1 MLNRQIKHYRLLE
14 KLGSCGMGEVY
25 RAEDGLL
32 QRQIALKILSPAR
45 AAEIQNLERFKHEA
59 RSVAAL
65 NHPSVV
71 TIYSVEEHEGLHF
84 LTMELVQGQT
94 VTGLIQPGGMPL
106 RRLVEIA
113 LPLAEAL
120 EAAHEQGIVHR
131 DLKPDN
137 VMLSRDGRV
146 KVLDFGIAKSA
157 RQLTLADGQPR
168 RDATLTQAGLII
180 GTPAYMS
187 PEQIVGEPVDHRADL
202 FTFGVLLYEMA
213 TGQRPFPGSTASEVF
228 PAVLRDTPPPPSS
241 LNPQIPA
248 VVDELIAGCLEKDPG
263 RRVESAGALCERLQ
277 ALLLEISASR
287 LLPAAGRKPARW
299 TRWRSPAFVS
309 GILGIAAVALLLAW
323 LGWRSTPR
331 AKPVAAGESHRP
343 GLAVLPLGNFSNDP
357 EYFADGMTDA
367 LISSLS
373 SIQEVRVIS
382 RQSVMRYKKS
392 SEPLPQIAQEL
403 GVDMIVQGSVI
414 HAGNRLR
421 ITAQLIR
428 AQPEQ
433 QIWTRSYE
441 RDLRDVLTLQSEVAR
456 AISEEIQVKLGPGD
470 QKRLAA
476 ARPVDPQAYDAYLQ
490 GRYAWN
496 RRTSGG
502 LTSAVRYLQ
511 EALDRDS
518 RFAPAHAGLANVYT
532 LSAIYGVVPPAE
544 AFAKA
549 RHHADAAL
557 EIDPELADAYAS
569 LGLIHLFADRDW
581 TAAEDNFRR
590 ALTLNPNDSAAHHFY
605 VLFLMARGRDQ
616 EVGEALRRAAELDPL
631 SPVVNLNLGYIA
643 ARAGHPAEA
652 LQCFQKAQALAPD
665 LAIVY
670 LYFSDL
676 YRQQGKGDLDFLSF
690 RKALE
695 LRFPEIMPAVDA
707 AYKKDGRK
715 AALQTAAEALEKRA
729 QTELLPPEDIARVYA
744 EMGDRG
750 RTLDFLEKS
759 YQRGFPGAVLFA
771 SNQDWEWDIVRNEPR
786 FRALIERIG
795 RGEPPRGNTQ

>member
-1 MLNRQIKHYRLLE
+1 VLNRQIKHYRLLE
-14 KLGSCGMGEVY
+14 KLGSGGMGEVY

-45 AAEIQNLERFKHEA
+45 AAELQNLERFKREA
-59 RSVAAL
+59 CSAAAL

-84 LTMELVQGQT
+84 LTMELIQGQT
-94 VTGLIQPGGMPL
+94 LTGLIQPGGMPL
-106 RRLVEIA
+106 RRFTEIA
-113 LPLAEAL
+113 LSLAEAL
-120 EAAHEQGIVHR
+120 EAAHAQGIVHR

-137 VMLSRDGRV
+137 VMVSHEGRV

-157 RQLTLADGQPR
+157 RDLTVVGGEPD

-187 PEQIVGEPVDHRADL
+187 PEQITGEPVDHRADL

-213 TGQRPFPGSTASEVF
+213 TGQRPFPGSTAGEVF
-228 PAVLRDTPPPPSS
+228 PAVLRDTAPPPSS

-248 VVDELIAGCLEKDPG
+248 VVDELIAGCLEKEPG
-263 RRVESAGALCERLQ
+263 RRVQSAGALRERLQ

-287 LLPAAGRKPARW
+287 LLPAAAHKPVRW
-299 TRWRSPAFVS
+299 KSPAFVS
-309 GILGIAAVALLLAW
+309 GILGTAVAAVLLAW
-323 LGWRSTPR
+323 LGWRFIPR
-331 AKPVAAGESHRP
+331 TKPAAGESHRP

-373 SIQEVRVIS
+373 SIQGVRVIS

-433 QIWTRSYE
+433 QIWTQSYE

-476 ARPVDPQAYDAYLQ
+476 AKPVDPQAYDAYLQ

-518 RFAPAHAGLANVYT
+518 RFALAHAGLANVYS

-549 RHHADAAL
+549 RHQADAAL
-557 EIDPELADAYAS
+557 EIDPELADAYVS
-569 LGLIHLFADRDW
+569 LGLIHLFGDRDW
-581 TAAEDNFRR
+581 TAAENNFRR

-616 EVGEALRRAAELDPL
+616 EVGEELRRAAELDPL

-643 ARAGHPAEA
+643 ARNGHPAEA
-652 LQCFQKAQALAPD
+652 MQYFQKAQALAPD

-676 YRQQGKGDLDFLSF
+676 YRRQGKGDLDFLSF

-715 AALQTAAEALEKRA
+715 AALQAAAEALEKRA
-729 QTELLPPEDIARVYA
+729 KTQLLPPEDIARVYA

-750 RTLDFLEKS
+750 RTLDFLEDS
-759 YQRGFPGAVLFA
+759 YRRGFPGAVLFA
-771 SNQDWEWDIVRNEPR
+771 SNQDWEWDCVRDEPR
-786 FRALIERIG
+786 FRALVERIG
-795 RGEPPRGNTQ
+795 RGEPPRGSAQ

>member
-1 MLNRQIKHYRLLE
+1 VLNRQIKHYRLLE
-14 KLGSCGMGEVY
+14 KLGSGGMGEVY

-45 AAEIQNLERFKHEA
+45 AAELQNLERFKREA
-59 RSVAAL
+59 CSAAAL

-84 LTMELVQGQT
+84 LTMELIQGQT
-94 VTGLIQPGGMPL
+94 LTGLIQPGGMPL
-106 RRLVEIA
+106 RRFTEIA
-113 LPLAEAL
+113 LSLAEAL
-120 EAAHEQGIVHR
+120 EAAHAQGIVHR

-137 VMLSRDGRV
+137 VMVSREGRV

-157 RQLTLADGQPR
+157 RDATVVDGEPA

-180 GTPAYMS
+180 GTPAYMA
-187 PEQIVGEPVDHRADL
+187 PEQIVGEAVDHRADL
-202 FTFGVLLYEMA
+202 FTFGVLLYETA

-263 RRVESAGALCERLQ
+263 RRVQSAAALRERLQ
-277 ALLLEISASR
+277 ALLLEISSSR

-299 TRWRSPAFVS
+299 KSPAFVS

-323 LGWRSTPR
+323 LGWRFIPR
-331 AKPVAAGESHRP
+331 AKPAAAGESHRP

-373 SIQEVRVIS
+373 SIQGVRVIS

-392 SEPLPQIAQEL
+392 SEPLPRIAKEL

-433 QIWTRSYE
+433 QIWTQSYE
-441 RDLRDVLTLQSEVAR
+441 RDVRDVLTLQSEVAR
-456 AISEEIQVKLGPGD
+456 AISEEIQVKLEPGD

-544 AFAKA
+544 AFAQA

-557 EIDPELADAYAS
+557 EIDPELADAYVS

-581 TAAEDNFRR
+581 SAAEDNFRR
-590 ALTLNPNDSAAHHFY
+590 ALTLKPNDSAAHHFY
-605 VLFLMARGRDQ
+605 VLYLMARGRDQ
-616 EVGEALRRAAELDPL
+616 EVGEELRRAAELDPL

-643 ARAGHPAEA
+643 ARNGHAAEA
-652 LQCFQKAQALAPD
+652 MQCFQKAQALAPD
-665 LAIVY
+665 LPIVY

-676 YRQQGKGDLDFLSF
+676 YRQQGKADLDFLSF

-707 AYKKDGRK
+707 AYAKGGRK
-715 AALQTAAEALEKRA
+715 AALQTAATALEKLA
-729 QTELLPPEDIARVYA
+729 KTKLLPPEDIAHVYA

-750 RTLDFLEKS
+750 RTLDFLEES
-759 YQRGFPGAVLFA
+759 YRRGFPGAVLFA
-771 SNQDWEWDIVRNEPR
+771 SNQDWEWDLVRNEPR
-786 FRALIERIG
+786 FRALIARIG
-795 RGEPPRGNTQ
+795 RSEHPQGNTH

>member
-14 KLGSCGMGEVY
+14 KLGSGGMGEVY
-25 RAEDGLL
+25 RAEDSLL
-32 QRQIALKILSPAR
+32 QRQIALKVLSPER
-45 AAEIQNLERFKHEA
+45 AAELQNLERFKREA
-59 RSVAAL
+59 VSVAAL
-65 NHPSVV
+65 NHPSIV
-71 TIYSVEEHEGLHF
+71 TIYSVEEQEGLHF

-94 VTGLIQPGGMPL
+94 LTGIIQPGGMPL
-106 RRLVEIA
+106 RRLVEVA

-120 EAAHEQGIVHR
+120 EAAHGQGIVHR

-157 RQLTLADGQPR
+157 RAATVMDNQPP

-248 VVDELIAGCLEKDPG
+248 VIDELIAGCLEKDPG
-263 RRVESAGALCERLQ
+263 RRVQSATALRERLQ
-277 ALLLEISASR
+277 SLLLEISASR

-299 TRWRSPAFVS
+299 KSPRSVA
-309 GILGIAAVALLLAW
+309 GILGVLGIGAAALLLAW
-323 LGWRSTPR
+323 LGWRLAPHRKTVTP
-331 AKPVAAGESHRP
+331 GEDHRP

-373 SIQEVRVIS
+373 SIQGVRVIS

-392 SEPLPQIAQEL
+392 SEPLPRIAQEL

-414 HAGNRLR
+414 HSGNRLR
-421 ITAQLIR
+421 INAQLIR

-433 QIWTRSYE
+433 QIWSQSYE

-456 AISEEIQVKLGPGD
+456 AISEEIQVKLEPGD

-490 GRYAWN
+490 GRYAAN
-496 RRTSGG
+496 RRTAGG

-518 RFAPAHAGLANVYT
+518 RFALAHAGLANAYS
-532 LSAIYGVVPPAE
+532 LSAIYGVVSPPE

-557 EIDPELADAYAS
+557 EIDPDLGDAYVS
-569 LGLIHLFADRDW
+569 LGIIHLFADLDW
-581 TAAEDNFRR
+581 TAAESNFRR
-590 ALTLNPNDSAAHHFY
+590 AIALNPNNSTAHHFY
-605 VLFLMARGRDQ
+605 TIYLMARGRDQ
-616 EVGEALRRAAELDPL
+616 EAGDELRRATELDPL
-631 SPVVNLNLGYIA
+631 STVVNLNQGYLA
-643 ARAGHPAEA
+643 ARNGHPAEA
-652 LQCFQKAQALAPD
+652 LKYFQKAQALAPD
-665 LAIVY
+665 SNTVY
-670 LYFSDL
+670 VYFAGL
-676 YRQQGKGDLDFLSF
+676 YRQQGRSDLEFLSF

-695 LRFPEIMPAVDA
+695 LRFPEIMPAVDE
-707 AYKKDGRK
+707 AYKKGGRT
-715 AALQTAAEALEKRA
+715 AALLSAAGALEKLA
-729 QTELLPPEDIARVYA
+729 KKQLLPPEEIARVYV
-744 EMGDRG
+744 ELGDKG
-750 RTLDFLEKS
+750 KALDFLEQS
-759 YQRGFPGAVLFA
+759 YERGFPGAVLFA
-771 SNQDWEWDIVRNEPR
+771 SNQDLEWDVLRHEPR
-786 FRALIERIG
+786 FRALVERIG
-795 RGEPPRGNTQ
+795 RGEHPAGNAR

>member
-1 MLNRQIKHYRLLE
+1 VLNRQIKHYRLLE
-14 KLGSCGMGEVY
+14 KLGSGGMGDVY

-45 AAEIQNLERFKHEA
+45 AAELQNLERFKREA
-59 RSVAAL
+59 CSVAAL

-94 VTGLIQPGGMPL
+94 LTGLIQPGGLPL

-120 EAAHEQGIVHR
+120 EAAHGQGIVHR

-137 VMLSRDGRV
+137 IMLSRDGRV

-157 RQLTLADGQPR
+157 RQLTLVDGQPP
-168 RDATLTQAGLII
+168 RDVTLTQAGLII
-180 GTPAYMS
+180 GTPAYMA
-187 PEQIVGEPVDHRADL
+187 PEQIVGEEVDHRADL
-202 FTFGVLLYEMA
+202 FTFGVLVYEMA

-248 VVDELIAGCLEKDPG
+248 VLDELITGCLEKDPG
-263 RRVESAGALCERLQ
+263 RRVQTATALRERLQ

-287 LLPAAGRKPARW
+287 LLPAAGRRPGRW
-299 TRWRSPAFVS
+299 KNPRFVT
-309 GILGIAAVALLLAW
+309 GVLGMAAAALLLAW
-323 LGWRSTPR
+323 LGWRMSPKV
-331 AKPVAAGESHRP
+331 KPAPGEAHRP

-373 SIQEVRVIS
+373 SIQGVRVIS

-414 HAGNRLR
+414 RSGNRLR
-421 ITAQLIR
+421 INAQLIR

-433 QIWTRSYE
+433 QIWSRSYE
-441 RDLRDVLTLQSEVAR
+441 RDLRDVLTLQSEVAQ
-456 AISEEIQVKLGPGD
+456 AISEEVQVKLEPGD
-470 QKRLAA
+470 RKRLAA

-496 RRTSGG
+496 RRTAGG

-511 EALDRDS
+511 EALARDN
-518 RFAPAHAGLANVYT
+518 RFALAHAGLANVYT
-532 LSAIYGVVPPAE
+532 LSALYGVVSPPE

-549 RHHADAAL
+549 REHADAAL
-557 EIDPELADAYAS
+557 EIDPDLADAYVS
-569 LGLIHLFADRDW
+569 LGLIHLFADQKW
-581 TAAEDNFRR
+581 TAAEDNFHR
-590 ALTLNPNDSAAHHFY
+590 ALALNPNDSAAHHFY
-605 VLFLMARGRDQ
+605 VLFLMARGRDR
-616 EVGEALRRAAELDPL
+616 EVGEELRRAAELDPL
-631 SPVVNLNLGYIA
+631 SPVVNLNQGYLA
-643 ARAGHPAEA
+643 ARNGHAAEA
-652 LQCFQKAQALAPD
+652 LQHFQKAQALAPD
-665 LAIVY
+665 LGIVY
-670 LYFSDL
+670 LYFSVL
-676 YRQQGKGDLDFLSF
+676 YRQQGRADLDFLSF
-690 RKALE
+690 RKSLE
-695 LRFPEIMPAVDA
+695 LRFPEIMPAMDE
-707 AYKKDGRK
+707 AYRRGGRK
-715 AALQTAAEALEKRA
+715 AALQSAAGALQEMAKK
-729 QTELLPPEDIARVYA
+729 QLLSPEDIAHVYV
-744 EMGDRG
+744 ELGDRG
-750 RTLDFLEKS
+750 RALDFLEES
-759 YQRGFPGAVLFA
+759 YRRGFPGAVLFA

-786 FRALIERIG
+786 FRALIERID
-795 RGEPPRGNTQ
+795 RGKRE

>member
-14 KLGSCGMGEVY
+14 KLGSGGMGEVY

-32 QRQIALKILSPAR
+32 QRQIALKILSPTR
-45 AAEIQNLERFKHEA
+45 AAELQNLERFKREA
-59 RSVAAL
+59 CSAAAL

-84 LTMELVQGQT
+84 LTMELIQGQT
-94 VTGLIQPGGMPL
+94 LTGLIQPGGMPL
-106 RRLVEIA
+106 RRFTEIA
-113 LPLAEAL
+113 LSLAEAL
-120 EAAHEQGIVHR
+120 EAAHAQSIVHR

-137 VMLSRDGRV
+137 VMVSHEGRV
-146 KVLDFGIAKSA
+146 KVLDFGIAKSS
-157 RQLTLADGQPR
+157 RDLTVVGGEPD

-187 PEQIVGEPVDHRADL
+187 PEQITGEPVDHRADL

-213 TGQRPFPGSTASEVF
+213 TGQRPFPGSTAGEVF
-228 PAVLRDTPPPPSS
+228 PAVLRDTPPPASS

-263 RRVESAGALCERLQ
+263 HRVKSATALRERLQ

-287 LLPAAGRKPARW
+287 LLPAAVHKPVRW
-299 TRWRSPAFVS
+299 KSPAFVS
-309 GILGIAAVALLLAW
+309 GILGIAVAAVLLAW
-323 LGWRSTPR
+323 LGWRFIPR
-331 AKPVAAGESHRP
+331 AKPAAAGESHRP
-343 GLAVLPLGNFSNDP
+343 SLAVLPLGNFSNDP

-373 SIQEVRVIS
+373 SIQGVRVIS

-433 QIWTRSYE
+433 QIWTQSYE

-476 ARPVDPQAYDAYLQ
+476 AKPVDPQAYDAYLQ

-496 RRTSGG
+496 RRTTGG

-518 RFAPAHAGLANVYT
+518 RFALAHAGLANVYS
-532 LSAIYGVVPPAE
+532 LSALYGVVPPAE

-549 RHHADAAL
+549 RHQADAAL
-557 EIDPELADAYAS
+557 EIDPELADAYVS
-569 LGLIHLFADRDW
+569 LGLIHLFGDRDW
-581 TAAEDNFRR
+581 AAAEDNFRR

-643 ARAGHPAEA
+643 ARAGHAAEA
-652 LQCFQKAQALAPD
+652 MQCFQKAQALAPD
-665 LAIVY
+665 LPIVY

-676 YRQQGKGDLDFLSF
+676 YRQQGKEDLDFLSF

-695 LRFPEIMPAVDA
+695 LHFPEIMPAVDA
-707 AYKKDGRK
+707 AYQKGGRK
-715 AALQTAAEALEKRA
+715 AALQTAATALEKMA
-729 QTELLPPEDIARVYA
+729 QTRLLPPEEIAHVYA

-750 RTLDFLEKS
+750 RTLDFLEES
-759 YQRGFPGAVLFA
+759 YRRGFPGAVLFA

-786 FRALIERIG
+786 FRALVERIG
-795 RGEPPRGNTQ
+795 RGEPPREGGQ

>member
-1 MLNRQIKHYRLLE
+1 VLNRQIKHYRLLE
-14 KLGSCGMGEVY
+14 KLGSGGMGEVY

-45 AAEIQNLERFKHEA
+45 AAELQSLERFKREA
-59 RSVAAL
+59 CSAAAL

-84 LTMELVQGQT
+84 LTIELIQGQT
-94 VTGLIQPGGMPL
+94 LTGLIQPGGMPL
-106 RRLVEIA
+106 RRFTEIA
-113 LPLAEAL
+113 LSLAEAL
-120 EAAHEQGIVHR
+120 EAAHAQGIVHR

-137 VMLSRDGRV
+137 VMVSREGRV

-157 RQLTLADGQPR
+157 RDAAAVDGEPA

-180 GTPAYMS
+180 GTPAYMA
-187 PEQIVGEPVDHRADL
+187 PEQIVGEAVDHRADL
-202 FTFGVLLYEMA
+202 FTFGVLLYETA

-248 VVDELIAGCLEKDPG
+248 VVDELIAGCLEKDPD
-263 RRVESAGALCERLQ
+263 RRVQSAAALRERLQ
-277 ALLLEISASR
+277 ALLLEISSSR

-299 TRWRSPAFVS
+299 KSPAFVS

-323 LGWRSTPR
+323 LGWRFIPR
-331 AKPVAAGESHRP
+331 AKPAAAGESHRP

-373 SIQEVRVIS
+373 SIQGVRVIS

-392 SEPLPQIAQEL
+392 PEPLPQIAREL

-433 QIWTRSYE
+433 QIWTQSYE
-441 RDLRDVLTLQSEVAR
+441 RDVRDVLTLQSEVAR
-456 AISEEIQVKLGPGD
+456 AISEEIQVKLEPGD

-544 AFAKA
+544 AFAQA

-557 EIDPELADAYAS
+557 EIDPELADAYVS

-581 TAAEDNFRR
+581 AAAEDNFRR
-590 ALTLNPNDSAAHHFY
+590 ALTLKPNDSAAHHFY
-605 VLFLMARGRDQ
+605 VLYLMARGRDK
-616 EVGEALRRAAELDPL
+616 EVGEELPRAAELDPL
-631 SPVVNLNLGYIA
+631 SPVVNLNLGYLA
-643 ARAGHPAEA
+643 ARNGHAAEA
-652 LQCFQKAQALAPD
+652 MQCFQKAQALAPD
-665 LAIVY
+665 LPIVY

-676 YRQQGKGDLDFLSF
+676 YRQQGKADLDFLSF

-707 AYKKDGRK
+707 AYTKGGRK
-715 AALQTAAEALEKRA
+715 AALQTAATALEKLAKTR
-729 QTELLPPEDIARVYA
+729 LLPPEDIAHVYA

-750 RTLDFLEKS
+750 RTLDFLEES
-759 YQRGFPGAVLFA
+759 YRRGFPGAVLFA
-771 SNQDWEWDIVRNEPR
+771 SNQDWEWDLVRDEPR
-786 FRALIERIG
+786 FRALIARIG
-795 RGEPPRGNTQ
+795 QGEHAPGTAH

>member
-1 MLNRQIKHYRLLE
+1 MLNRQIKHYRLVE
-14 KLGSCGMGEVY
+14 KLGSGGMGDVY

-45 AAEIQNLERFKHEA
+45 AAELQNLERFKHEA

-94 VTGLIQPGGMPL
+94 LTGLIQPGGMPL

-137 VMLSRDGRV
+137 IMLSRDGRV

-157 RQLTLADGQPR
+157 RQVTLVDGQPR
-168 RDATLTQAGLII
+168 RDVTLTQAGLII

-187 PEQIVGEPVDHRADL
+187 PEQIVGEAVDHRADL
-202 FTFGVLLYEMA
+202 FTFGVLVYEMA

-241 LNPQIPA
+241 VNPQIPA
-248 VVDELIAGCLEKDPG
+248 VVDELIADCLQKDPD
-263 RRVESAGALCERLQ
+263 RRVQTAGILRERLQ

-287 LLPAAGRKPARW
+287 LLPAAGRRPG
-299 TRWRSPAFVS
+299 RWRNPLFVA
-309 GILGIAAVALLLAW
+309 GIIGAAAAALFLAW
-323 LGWRSTPR
+323 LGWRFTPGV
-331 AKPVAAGESHRP
+331 KPPAAGEAHRP

-373 SIQEVRVIS
+373 SIQGVRVIS

-414 HAGNRLR
+414 RSGNRLR
-421 ITAQLIR
+421 INAQLIR

-433 QIWTRSYE
+433 QIWSHSYE
-441 RDLRDVLTLQSEVAR
+441 RDLRDVLTLQSEVAQ
-456 AISEEIQVKLGPGD
+456 AISEEVQVKLEPGD
-470 QKRLAA
+470 RKRLAA

-496 RRTSGG
+496 RRTAGG

-511 EALDRDS
+511 EALSRDS
-518 RFAPAHAGLANVYT
+518 RFALAHAGLANVYT
-532 LSAIYGVVPPAE
+532 LSALYGVVTPPE

-549 RHHADAAL
+549 REHADAAL
-557 EIDPELADAYAS
+557 EIDPELADAYVS
-569 LGLIHLFADRDW
+569 LGLIHMFADQSW

-605 VLFLMARGRDQ
+605 VLYLMARGKDR
-616 EVGEALRRAAELDPL
+616 EIGEELRRAAELDPL
-631 SPVVNLNLGYIA
+631 SPVVNLNQGYLA
-643 ARAGHPAEA
+643 AHTGHAAEA
-652 LQCFQKAQALAPD
+652 LQHFQKAQALAPD
-665 LAIVY
+665 LGIVY
-670 LYFSDL
+670 LYFSVL
-676 YRQQGKGDLDFLSF
+676 YRQQGKADLDFLSF
-690 RKALE
+690 RKSLE
-695 LRFPEIMPAVDA
+695 LRFPEIMPAMDE
-707 AYKKDGRK
+707 AYKKGGRK
-715 AALQTAAEALEKRA
+715 AALQSAATALENMAKK
-729 QTELLPPEDIARVYA
+729 QLLPPEDIAHVYV
-744 EMGDRG
+744 ELGDRG
-750 RTLDFLEKS
+750 KTLDFLEES
-759 YQRGFPGAVLFA
+759 YRRGFPGAVLFA

-786 FRALIERIG
+786 FRALVARID
-795 RGEPPRGNTQ
+795 RGEHPGRSTQ